1 MARVHYDR
9 GFRIRIEHG
18 ERAELRIVR
27 DGRTIVIDPE
37 QPIEPGDV
45 VVLTG
50 PGPDRIR
57 ATAAAVRE
65 GKCPTVVASEDILV
79 WLQAIG
85 PIDANT
91 APCTIDGVAFA
102 AMPYTP
108 PPFVR
113 PPAREMVGALGALKP
128 TAALRAL
135 RERSKLPT
143 GAPFVWQ
150 LTLPDGGRLLH
161 LDLALHRNTEA
172 SWVEKA
178 VAAFGK
184 PEWLILG
191 SQYGETDGVVQWL
204 GHFEGK
210 RVMVAELV
218 NGERRALGLPIELV
232 TPLRDRL
239 CEAGTHAHVFATQT
253 SFRYE

>member
-9 GFRIRIEHG
+9 GFRVRIEHG
-18 ERAELRIVR
+18 ERAEIRIVR
-27 DGRTIVIDPE
+27 DGRTIVFDPE
-37 QPIEPGDV
+37 QPVEDGDI

-50 PGPDRIR
+50 PGPDRLR

-65 GKCPTVVASEDILV
+65 GKRPTVVASEDVLA
-79 WLQAIG
+79 WLAKLG
-85 PIDANT
+85 PLDAQR
-91 APCTIDGVAFA
+91 APCTLDGVAYA
-102 AMPYTP
+102 SLAYDP

-113 PPAREMVGALGALKP
+113 PPPRELVGALGALRP

-135 RERSKLPT
+135 RERSTLPT
-143 GAPFVWQ
+143 DAPLVWQ

-161 LDLALHRNTEA
+161 LDVALHRQTEA
-172 SWVEKA
+172 AWVERA
-178 VAAFGK
+178 VATFGGA
-184 PEWLILG
+184 EWLIVG
-191 SQYGETDGVVQWL
+191 FQYGESDGVVRWL
-204 GHFEGK
+204 GTFGAK

-218 NGERRALGLPIELV
+218 NGERRALGLPTELA

-239 CEAGTHAHVFATQT
+239 CDAGTEAHVFATQT